1 MRLLLVE
8 DDDRVAAALSA
19 VLGKHGI
26 DVRHAR
32 SGEDAI
38 RALLPDEGPE
48 YDCVL
53 LDLGLPDQDGF
64 EVCSRI
70 RRRTATPVIM
80 VTARADVRSRIH
92 GLNLGADDYVVKPYD
107 TGELLARIHAVS
119 RRPPLRPAGA
129 PLTAPAPA
137 PAGDIA
143 VPPPA
148 GPERETGLL
157 LGPVAIE
164 LSTRRV
170 TVDGARTA
178 LTRKEFDLLALLAQ
192 RPGVVFRREQIISEV
207 WRTAWEGTG
216 RTLEVHVASLR
227 AKLAQSGHDRDGAR
241 GRLPARRPDRLTAR
255 QDRGRALTTPPAAHR
270 ADGRRPAGP
279 RLPAGGQPGGRPAAA
294 RGGGPDRRHDPVRRP
309 GAVRQRPRRADA
321 ASTRRTTSACTPC
334 APNSSATSSSTA
346 SSAGVF
352 YRDRTAMAAAPA
364 AWGVPATGELHDAYE
379 SALLGRRAHDPQQ
392 VWPWQHRLLAIAS
405 PIVRDGD
412 VVAVVVTDSPTGAL
426 RSRILHGWLL
436 LGRG

>member
-19 VLGKHGI
+19 VLGRHGF

-32 SGEDAI
+32 SGEEAI
-38 RALLPDEGPE
+38 QALLPDEGPAF
-48 YDCVL
+48 DCVL

-119 RRPPLRPAGA
+119 RRPPLRR
-129 PLTAPAPA
+129 PA
-137 PAGDIA
+137 PAGGPAAEAA
-143 VPPPA
+143 VPVTEAAVPGPA
-148 GPERETGLL
+148 GDALL
-157 LGPVAIE
+157 LGPVALE
-164 LSTRRV
+164 LPTRRV
-170 TVDGARTA
+170 TVDGVPIA

-227 AKLAQSGHDRDGAR
+227 AKLRTPAMIETVR
-241 GRLPARRPDRLTAR
+241 GVGYRLVV
-255 QDRGRALTTPPAAHR
+255 
-270 ADGRRPAGP
+270 PAG
-279 RLPAGGQPGGRPAAA
+279 
-294 RGGGPDRRHDPVRRP
+294 
-309 GAVRQRPRRADA
+309 
-321 ASTRRTTSACTPC
+321 
-334 APNSSATSSSTA
+334 
-346 SSAGVF
+346 
-352 YRDRTAMAAAPA
+352 
-364 AWGVPATGELHDAYE
+364 
-379 SALLGRRAHDPQQ
+379 
-392 VWPWQHRLLAIAS
+392 
-405 PIVRDGD
+405 
-412 VVAVVVTDSPTGAL
+412 
-426 RSRILHGWLL
+426 
-436 LGRG
+436 